1 MLKRPITYED
11 FNGETITDIYYFH
24 LSKPEL
30 LKLQVGNS
38 GGLNALIQRIIETKD
53 GEAIISEFEK
63 LVLMSYGEKS
73 DDGKRFIKSDEKRE
87 EFSQTAAY
95 QTLFMEIAT
104 DDTKAVEF
112 LKGILPADMQDEIEK
127 AEMKIP
133 DQPTG
138 PPKPPGA
145 AA

>member
-38 GGLNALIQRIIETKD
+38 GGLNGLIQRIIETKD
-53 GEAIISEFEK
+53 SEGIIAECEK
-63 LVLMSYGEKS
+63 LVLMSYGQKS
-73 DDGKRFIKSDEKRE
+73 DDGKRFVKSDELRE

-95 QTLFMEIAT
+95 QHLFMEIAT
-104 DDTKAVEF
+104 NEDAAVEF
-112 LKGILPADMQDEIEK
+112 LKGVLPADMQDEIEK
-127 AEMKIP
+127 AEMKVP

-138 PPKPPGA
+138 PPKPPGTA
-145 AA
+145 A

>member
-38 GGLNALIQRIIETKD
+38 GGLNGLIQRIIETKD
-53 GEAIISEFEK
+53 SEGIIAEFEK
-63 LVLMSYGEKS
+63 LVLMSYGQKS
-73 DDGKRFIKSDEKRE
+73 DDGKRFVKSDELRE

-95 QTLFMEIAT
+95 QHLFMEIAT
-104 DDTKAVEF
+104 NEDAAVEF
-112 LKGILPADMQDEIEK
+112 LKGVLPADMQDEIEK
-127 AEMKIP
+127 AEMKVP

-138 PPKPPGA
+138 PPKPPGTA
-145 AA
+145 A

>member
-11 FNGETITDIYYFH
+11 FNGETVTDIYYFH

-30 LKLQVGNS
+30 LKLQVGNA
-38 GGLNALIQRIIETKD
+38 GGLNGLIQRIIETKD
-53 GEAIISEFEK
+53 GEGIIAEFEK
-63 LVLMSYGEKS
+63 IVLMSYGQKS
-73 DDGKRFIKSDEKRE
+73 DDGKRFTKSEELRT

-104 DDTKAVEF
+104 NDTKAVEF